1 MFLAKKPTFP
11 CIEIWNTK
19 RVPNL
24 YYSGGSA
31 LTDELE
37 TEYGSIICE
46 KTLRYQSIKVDEKT
60 RERLDRL
67 TLLDDSF
74 FRLVMKDRPEC
85 ITLLITVMLEKHDID
100 VDEVILQADDHSL
113 EHRSVVF
120 DVLVRDVT
128 GNYYNVEIQNGREG
142 ASERRIRV
150 NSAHL
155 DVRMLSKGLSANDI
169 MDSYVIV
176 ICDEDYF
183 DKKRTIVEVERYFD
197 DGCAYND
204 GNHIIYFNTSV
215 MDLRTPEGKLAYDL
229 KCTDPGKMHY
239 NELREA
245 VAAYKNSETGERK
258 MSSVWKEVEN
268 EGIEKGIVKGIE
280 KGKSEV
286 ARNLL
291 AENLLSD
298 EKIAQVTK
306 LPLEDVMKIKAGLIQ
321 A

>member
-1 MFLAKKPTFP
+1 M
-11 CIEIWNTK
+11 
-19 RVPNL
+19 
-24 YYSGGSA
+24 
-31 LTDELE
+31 TDELE
-37 TEYGSIICE
+37 TEYGSMVCE

-85 ITLLITVMLEKHDID
+85 ITLLITVILEKHDID

-120 DVLVRDVT
+120 DVLVRDVE

-155 DVRMLSKGLSANDI
+155 DVRMLSKGMSANDI

-215 MDLRTPEGKLAYDL
+215 MDLNTPEGKLAYDL
-229 KCTDPGKMHY
+229 KCTEPEKMHY
-239 NELREA
+239 NELKEA

-258 MSSVWKEVEN
+258 MSSVWKEVED
-268 EGIEKGIVKGIE
+268 EGIVKGKLE
-280 KGKSEV
+280 RSSEV

-291 AENLLSD
+291 AEKLLSD